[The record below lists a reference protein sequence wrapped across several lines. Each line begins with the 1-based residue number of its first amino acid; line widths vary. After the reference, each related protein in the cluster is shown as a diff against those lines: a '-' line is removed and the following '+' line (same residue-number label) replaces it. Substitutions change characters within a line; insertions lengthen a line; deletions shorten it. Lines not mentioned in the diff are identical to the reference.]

1 MFEPLEGG
9 CLCGQFRYRVMAA
22 PLDGSYCHCRMCQ
35 RASGAPLQA
44 SAEFPA
50 QAFEVTAG
58 RLKAYRSSASALR
71 RFCPDCGCLFS
82 FERVENPTYVSLNLG
97 SLDRPEALQPR
108 MHIWRESRLPWFET
122 TDELPR
128 YEREGPPVGEE
139 RVGEGR

>member
-1 MFEPLEGG
+1 MFAPLEGG
-9 CLCGQFRYRVMAA
+9 CLCGQFRYRVTAA

-35 RASGAPLQA
+35 RSSGAPLQA
-44 SAEFPA
+44 SAEFPLE
-50 QAFEVTAG
+50 AFEVTKG
-58 RLKAYRSSASALR
+58 HLKAYRSSAWALR
-71 RFCPDCGCLFS
+71 RFCPDCGSQIS
-82 FERVENPTYVSLNLG
+82 FEPVEKPSYVSLNLG

-128 YEREGPPVGEE
+128 YEREGPPVGEG

>member
-35 RASGAPLQA
+35 RSSGAPLQA
-44 SAEFPA
+44 SAEFPI

-71 RFCPDCGCLFS
+71 RFCPDCGSQILF
-82 FERVENPTYVSLNLG
+82 EPAENPTYVSINLAT
-97 SLDRPEALQPR
+97 LDHPETLRPR
-108 MHIWRESRLPWFET
+108 MHIWHGSRIPWFET
-122 TDELPR
+122 TDDLPR
-128 YEREGPPVGEE
+128 YDREGPPIG
-139 RVGEGR
+139 G